1 MIKETKVAR
10 RSKEMQDIID
20 IIKKNM
26 RKVTY
31 DAVSISDLEAERILV
46 KKILEAGLVDGY

>member
-1 MIKETKVAR
+1 
-10 RSKEMQDIID
+10 MQDIID